1 MGKREQF
8 KLQRREAKALGKR
21 RKNVRSKI
29 VRFLIVCEGTETEP
43 NYFRAFIDNH
53 YSEVL
58 EKFHMLACDMG
69 KGEKGRD

>member
-1 MGKREQF
+1 MSMGKREQF
-8 KLQRREAKALGKR
+8 KLQRREAKVLGKR

-58 EKFHMLACDMG
+58 EKPAI
-69 KGEKGRD
+69 KGAGVPHARL